1 MSVNI
6 LSNLIWN
13 VCDDEL
19 RGLFKPH
26 EYGSVILPFI
36 VLRRLDC
43 VLEPHQD
50 EVNSLYEKYKD
61 KLDNLSPIIKN
72 EINLPFY
79 NISNYD
85 LSRLKSD
92 PQNVWTNFNNY
103 LNGFSENVED
113 IIKNFDLRK
122 HVEKLNERNRL
133 YQLIDKFTEID
144 LHPNKV
150 SNHEMGTVY
159 EELLRRFS
167 EMSNEESGDH
177 YTPRDVVELL
187 VSVLFEGD
195 KEELQGEGKIRS
207 VYDCCCGTGG
217 MLSVGKNTILNRINP
232 NLKVDLFGQELNP
245 TTYAICKSDFL
256 ILGEDP
262 ENIKGPK
269 SSLTEDQFEGAK
281 FEYMIVNPPFGESW
295 STEKEYIKNES
306 KDPNGRFSIGL
317 PWVKDGSFL
326 FLQHLL
332 KKMDETSKIGIIF
345 GGSCCFTG
353 KPGSGESDNR
363 KYLISNDLVECI
375 IRLPK
380 KLFFNTPLTTY
391 IWIISNNKKP
401 ERKGNIQLID
411 ASENYF
417 RINRPLGKKF
427 HVIGKKDRSFIIDKY
442 ISSIEDDFSKFV
454 PNDEFG
460 FQEIEVIYG
469 DGKYMTRIPLNVDAQ
484 NFLND
489 NAEKFPQNSIINK
502 NKVKVGY
509 EIIFNKFF
517 YNFSTPNNLESF
529 QNKLKNLDFNIEKLK
544 KDLIYV

>member
-1 MSVNI
+1 MDYQS

-43 VLEPHQD
+43 VLEPHK
-50 EVNSLYEKYKD
+50 EKINNLYEKYNKE
-61 KLDNLSPIIKN
+61 LDNLSPIIKK

-79 NISNYD
+79 NFSNYD

-92 PQNVWTNFNNY
+92 PQNVMTNFNNY

-122 HVEKLNERNRL
+122 YVEKLNDRNRL
-133 YQLIDKFTEID
+133 YQMVDKFTEID

-150 SNHEMGTVY
+150 SNHQMGTIY

-177 YTPRDVVELL
+177 YTPRDVVTLL
-187 VSVLFEGD
+187 VSILFEGD
-195 KEELQGEGKIRS
+195 KEELSGEGKIRS

-217 MLSVGKNTILNRINP
+217 LLTEGKNTILSQINP
-232 NLKVDLFGQELNP
+232 KLKINLYGQELNP
-245 TTYAICKSDFL
+245 TTYSICKSDLL

-262 ENIKGPK
+262 SNIKGPK
-269 SSLTEDQFEGAK
+269 SSLSEDQFEGEK
-281 FEYMIVNPPFGESW
+281 FDYMIVNPPFGESW
-295 STEKEYIKNES
+295 STEKEYIVNES

-317 PWVKDGSFL
+317 PWLKDGSFL

-332 KKMDETSKIGIIF
+332 KKMDDKSKIGIIF

-353 KPGSGESDNR
+353 KPGSGESNNR
-363 KYLISNDLVECI
+363 KHLISNDMVECI

-391 IWIISNNKKP
+391 IWIISNHKKP
-401 ERKGNIQLID
+401 KRKGYIQLID
-411 ASENYF
+411 ASEKCH

-427 HVIGKKDRSFIIDKY
+427 HVIGEKDRLFILEKY
-442 ISSIEDDFSKFV
+442 ISSDQDEYSKFV
-454 PNDEFG
+454 QNDEFG
-460 FQEIEVIYG
+460 FQQVESTSG
-469 DGKYMTRIPLNVDAQ
+469 DKKILTRIPLNINPQ
-484 NFLND
+484 KYLNENKD
-489 NAEKFPQNSIINK
+489 KFPKNSVIDENK
-502 NKVKVGY
+502 TQVGY
-509 EIIFNKFF
+509 EVIFNKYF
-517 YNFSTPNNLESF
+517 YNYVRPNNLEVYT
-529 QNKLKNLDFNIEKLK
+529 NKIKELDQSIDELK
-544 KDLIYV
+544 KGLIDV